1 METRCA
7 VDGSKLSGGVRTSD
21 DVTLTSGQ
29 RRLLLAGSAGLGV
42 ALLAAGAFFWSH
54 SSQAVFADWLLTA
67 IAGCF

>member
-1 METRCA
+1 MS
-7 VDGSKLSGGVRTSD
+7 GSELSGGMRASD
-21 DVTLTSGQ
+21 EVTLTSGQ
-29 RRLLLAGSAGLGV
+29 RRLLLAASSGLGV